1 MRDERTKQAGWRAVV
16 KFAPLWGGLACIGF
30 YAALPVIPWQQDLL
44 IRYCTSHPLEYVT
57 MALFFLGMATL
68 ILRRI
73 ELAGEQS
80 ALTQLLSL
88 VGKVFEKSSER
99 LDERADALGRE
110 IELRRIETGKSVA
123 GRRVAEALH
132 YVDQMKSGDRLDEH
146 LRHLSDLEADA
157 AAQRLGF
164 VNTISWAVP
173 ILGFLG
179 TVMGITLAIA
189 NVTPDQLDKSLP
201 EVTGGLAVAFDTTA
215 LSLSLSLVLVFSTFI
230 VRRKQDEI
238 LAGIDQQLDH
248 RLGFLLA
255 QSASQPLQVHS
266 EVSGQLVEAT
276 TQLVSEATAI
286 WRNNLSALEET
297 FAVTVRE
304 EQLRVADVLRES
316 LQGNLAAHQQ
326 ELAAIRERESAAQG
340 DLLKQVETGMQRWES
355 SVAMAA
361 EALSRQTQEL
371 GQHSELLANLNDHQ
385 KMLAETQQQIHE
397 SLDSQNIA
405 ATLDQTLNSLTAA
418 IQLLNARVNVS
429 SRAA

>member
-1 MRDERTKQAGWRAVV
+1 M
-16 KFAPLWGGLACIGF
+16 
-30 YAALPVIPWQQDLL
+30 
-44 IRYCTSHPLEYVT
+44 
-57 MALFFLGMATL
+57 
-68 ILRRI
+68 
-73 ELAGEQS
+73 
-80 ALTQLLSL
+80 
-88 VGKVFEKSSER
+88 
-99 LDERADALGRE
+99 
-110 IELRRIETGKSVA
+110 
-123 GRRVAEALH
+123 
-132 YVDQMKSGDRLDEH
+132 
-146 LRHLSDLEADA
+146 
-157 AAQRLGF
+157 
-164 VNTISWAVP
+164 
-173 ILGFLG
+173 
-179 TVMGITLAIA
+179 
-189 NVTPDQLDKSLP
+189 
-201 EVTGGLAVAFDTTA
+201 
-215 LSLSLSLVLVFSTFI
+215 
-230 VRRKQDEI
+230 
-238 LAGIDQQLDH
+238 
-248 RLGFLLA
+248 
-255 QSASQPLQVHS
+255 QVHA